1 MKTRLAL
8 AKDMGVRYNG
18 IFDCMRRTVAEEGV
32 RGLYNGFVNPPKT
45 PSRYQPLRAPF
56 LTKTRAQALSLWVV
70 IPYVAIQMT
79 TFDVAQRKFRAWASD
94 GKTKIPNRPAISAS
108 DISTPSRLFFRRS

>member
-32 RGLYNGFVNPPKT
+32 RGLYNGFVTPPKT

-56 LTKTRAQALSLWVV
+56 LKKVRRAGAVDVGGDSVRGDSDDHLRRRPEE
-70 IPYVAIQMT
+70 IPRMG
-79 TFDVAQRKFRAWASD
+79 QRR
-94 GKTKIPNRPAISAS
+94 
-108 DISTPSRLFFRRS
+108 

>member
-32 RGLYNGFVNPPKT
+32 RGLYSGFVNPQN
-45 PSRYQPLRAPF
+45 PSRYRPLRAPF
-56 LTKTRAQALSLWVV
+56 LKKVRRAGAV
-70 IPYVAIQMT
+70 
-79 TFDVAQRKFRAWASD
+79 DVGGDSVRGDSD
-94 GKTKIPNRPAISAS
+94 
-108 DISTPSRLFFRRS
+108 DDFRRRPEEIPRMGQRR